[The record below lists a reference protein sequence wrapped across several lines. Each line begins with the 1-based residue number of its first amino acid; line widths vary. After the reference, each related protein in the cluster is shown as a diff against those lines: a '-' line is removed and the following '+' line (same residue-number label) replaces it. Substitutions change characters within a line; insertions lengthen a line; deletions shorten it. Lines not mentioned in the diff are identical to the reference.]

1 MYVPRH
7 FSQDD
12 AALVHGLIR
21 GNVFATLVTEVAGR
35 PDATHVPVILDEH
48 RGELGTLRFHLAKA
62 NPAAGAITGD
72 REVLMIFTG
81 PHAYISPDWYAND
94 DLVPTW
100 NYAVVHA
107 YGKPRELD
115 DAGLR
120 SLLVDL
126 SASQEQRLAKSPWTM
141 DKMPAELVER
151 MCRVIAGFEL
161 PIDELQGKWKLNQNR
176 GADDRAGVIAAL
188 EALGGEAN
196 LAVAESMRSLT

>member
-12 AALVHGLIR
+12 AVLVHDLIR
-21 GNVFATLVTEVAGR
+21 RNVFATLVTEISSR
-35 PDATHVPVILDEH
+35 PDATHVPVILDEQ

-81 PHAYISPDWYAND
+81 PHTYVSPDWYAND
-94 DLVPTW
+94 NLVPTW

-107 YGKPRELD
+107 YGKPRVLD
-115 DAGLR
+115 DASLR
-120 SLLVDL
+120 TLLADL
-126 SASQEQRLAKSPWTM
+126 SASQENRLPKSPWTM
-141 DKMPAELVER
+141 DKMPADLVDK
-151 MCRVIAGFEL
+151 MCRAITGFEL
-161 PIDELQGKWKLNQNR
+161 PIAELQGKWKLSQNR
-176 GADDRAGVIAAL
+176 GANDRAGVISAL

-196 LAVAESMRSLT
+196 LAVAESMRSLP